1 MITRRT
7 LLKQLAVFSAG
18 SMLVK
23 DSFAGHN
30 APSKKVGLQLYTLR
44 NDMGKTPLETLQ
56 KVAELGYGEVENFGY
71 GNGKFFGME
80 PKIYRENL
88 DKLGLSAVSGHYMMG
103 SMANWQQVVDDAA
116 AIGQK
121 YMVIAF
127 LLPNERKTIDDYK
140 KVAESLNKGGETCK
154 KAGIQLCYHNHD
166 FEFQPIDGQLPFDL
180 LMQTDKDL
188 VKTELDLYWAVKA
201 GYQPV
206 DLFNKYPGRVVL
218 WHVKD
223 MDNTDKKFFTEV
235 GNGTIDFRKIFS
247 NAKKSGMEHFFV
259 EQDVCP
265 GPPLDSIT
273 KSIGYIKST
282 LVPLLA

>member
-1 MITRRT
+1 MTTRRE
-7 LLKQLAVFSAG
+7 LLKQLAFFSAG
-18 SMLVK
+18 SLLMK
-23 DSFAGHN
+23 DSIASAFK
-30 APSKKVGLQLYTLR
+30 PSKQVGLQLYTLR
-44 NDMGKTPLETLQ
+44 SDMGKTPLETLQ

-71 GNGKFFGME
+71 GNGKFFGMDA
-80 PKIYRENL
+80 KTYKGHL
-88 DKLGLSAVSGHYMMG
+88 DHMGLKAVSGHYMM
-103 SMANWQQVVDDAA
+103 SAIPAWQQAVDDAA

-127 LLPNERKTIDDYK
+127 LLPNERKDLDSYK
-140 KVAESLNKGGETCK
+140 NIAAELNKAGELCK

-188 VKTELDLYWAVKA
+188 VKAELDLYWAVKA
-201 GYQPV
+201 GQMPL

-223 MDNTDKKFFTEV
+223 MDKTEKKFFTEV
-235 GNGTIDFRKIFS
+235 GNGVIDFKSIFK

-265 GPPLDSIT
+265 GPPLESIT
-273 KSIGYIKST
+273 KSIAYIKSN
-282 LVPLLA
+282 LVPILS